1 MRNTKF
7 NAIVYTLVI
16 ICTILSLTPSLFG
29 LMLAFQKEV
38 NIPHMFEGFNTF
50 FKGITI
56 ENFIKVKDRS
66 PYLFT
71 WLKNSF
77 IVSFSQTFIYILIA
91 SLAAFAF
98 TRLKFK
104 GQKILFNLCLVSM
117 VIPGIINIVPNFIII
132 SKLGLYNSLLAMILP
147 GLSGVGGV
155 FLLRQFMMDIPFDY
169 DEAARIDGASDL
181 TIYARVIMPM
191 CKPVLISLILFT
203 FQGAWNDF
211 LWPLIVT
218 EGDSSRTIASGLYLT
233 IMSDTSMK
241 GILMACAFISA
252 LPIIVIFIF
261 GQKYFVEGNSGGI
274 KGWLKKKTLNIMI
287 IQILDGEEKIINY

>member
-274 KGWLKKKTLNIMI
+274 KG
-287 IQILDGEEKIINY
+287 

>member
-1 MRNTKF
+1 MRSTKF

-169 DEAARIDGASDL
+169 GEAARIDGASDL
-181 TIYARVIMPM
+181 TVYARVIMPM

-274 KGWLKKKTLNIMI
+274 KG
-287 IQILDGEEKIINY
+287 

>member
-50 FKGITI
+50 LKGITI

-274 KGWLKKKTLNIMI
+274 KG
-287 IQILDGEEKIINY
+287 

>member
-104 GQKILFNLCLVSM
+104 GQKFLFNLCLVSM

-181 TIYARVIMPM
+181 TVYARVIMPM

-274 KGWLKKKTLNIMI
+274 KG
-287 IQILDGEEKIINY
+287 

>member
-1 MRNTKF
+1 MRSTKF

-132 SKLGLYNSLLAMILP
+132 SKLGLDNSLLAMILP

-181 TIYARVIMPM
+181 TVYARVIMPM

-274 KGWLKKKTLNIMI
+274 KG
-287 IQILDGEEKIINY
+287 

>member
-29 LMLAFQKEV
+29 LILAFQKEV

-274 KGWLKKKTLNIMI
+274 KG
-287 IQILDGEEKIINY
+287 

>member
-29 LMLAFQKEV
+29 LILAFQKEV

-181 TIYARVIMPM
+181 TVYARVIMPM

-274 KGWLKKKTLNIMI
+274 KG
-287 IQILDGEEKIINY
+287 

>member
-1 MRNTKF
+1 MRSTKF

-181 TIYARVIMPM
+181 TVYARVIMPM

-274 KGWLKKKTLNIMI
+274 KG
-287 IQILDGEEKIINY
+287 

>member
-104 GQKILFNLCLVSM
+104 GQKLLFNLCLVSM

-169 DEAARIDGASDL
+169 DEAARIDGANDL

-218 EGDSSRTIASGLYLT
+218 EGDTTRTIASGLYLT

-274 KGWLKKKTLNIMI
+274 KG
-287 IQILDGEEKIINY
+287 

>member
-56 ENFIKVKDRS
+56 ENYIKVKDRS

-181 TIYARVIMPM
+181 TVYARVIMPM

-274 KGWLKKKTLNIMI
+274 KG
-287 IQILDGEEKIINY
+287 

>member
-132 SKLGLYNSLLAMILP
+132 SKLGLYNSLLDMILP

-181 TIYARVIMPM
+181 TVYARVIMPM

-274 KGWLKKKTLNIMI
+274 KG
-287 IQILDGEEKIINY
+287 

>member
-181 TIYARVIMPM
+181 TVYARVIMPM

-274 KGWLKKKTLNIMI
+274 KG
-287 IQILDGEEKIINY
+287 

>member
-181 TIYARVIMPM
+181 SVYARVIMPM

-274 KGWLKKKTLNIMI
+274 KG
-287 IQILDGEEKIINY
+287 

>member
-104 GQKILFNLCLVSM
+104 GQNILFNLCLVSM

-181 TIYARVIMPM
+181 TVYARVIMPM

-274 KGWLKKKTLNIMI
+274 KG
-287 IQILDGEEKIINY
+287 